1 MIDIEL
7 QAIPNQSFGIIIDGV
22 SFDIVIK
29 TTTVTIA
36 DITID
41 GVVKLQGVKCM
52 PNRPIVPYEYLE
64 NGNFFFVC
72 DGEEYPYYT
81 NFGISQSLVYLTPDE
96 MAAYYGQA

>member
-7 QAIPNQSFGIIIDGV
+7 QAIPNQSFSIIIDGV
-22 SFDIVIK
+22 SFDVAIK
-29 TTTVTIA
+29 TTSVTIA

-41 GVVKLQGVKCM
+41 DVIKLQGVKCM
-52 PNRPIVPYEYLE
+52 PNRPIIPYEYLE

-81 NFGISQSLVYLTPDE
+81 NFGTSQNLVYLTADE
-96 MAAYYGQA
+96 MVAYRGQA